1 MNSKANILFS
11 SVYGLNLFFVSLAVA
26 WAVMFNFDFF
36 YATWHDHGG
45 IKEGIEEFA
54 PQNRYKKGFEGT
66 TRLQRVEIF
75 HQINLAVHR
84 GGEGLASITYQSP
97 VSQGKQVLLREAEV
111 IHLQDV
117 ARLIEAFIVPVI
129 LIFLMWPASAI
140 YYHKKSKHLP
150 SLPHQAIGFV
160 GLLLAVGLCLLFFG
174 SETVFNTLHIW
185 IFPKDHEWF
194 FYYQD
199 SLMSTMMFAPLLFAW
214 IAGAWVV
221 LSVSIYFLIN
231 ILLAKFCLLREARKR
246 QSPPP

>member
-1 MNSKANILFS
+1 MNSKANLLFS

-36 YATWHDHGG
+36 YATWHDYGG

-66 TRLQRVEIF
+66 TRVQRIEIF
-75 HQINLAVHR
+75 HQINLAVHH
-84 GGEGLASITYQSP
+84 GGEGLVGITYQSP
-97 VSQGKQVLLREAEV
+97 VSQGKQALLREAEV

-117 ARLIEAFIVPVI
+117 ARLIEVFTVPMI
-129 LIFLMWPASAI
+129 LIFLMWPASAV
-140 YYHKKSKHLP
+140 YYYRKSKRLP
-150 SLPHQAIGFV
+150 SLPSQAIGFV
-160 GLLLAVGLCLLFFG
+160 GLLLAAGLCLLLFG

-199 SLMSTMMFAPLLFAW
+199 SLMSTMMFAPRLFAW
-214 IAGAWVV
+214 IAGAWVA
-221 LSVSIYFLIN
+221 LSVTIYFLIN
-231 ILLAKFCLLREARKR
+231 ILFAKLCLLGETRKA
-246 QSPPP
+246 QSSAP